1 MFLYGRGR
9 QNETAKGSIGK
20 ERERE
25 IEYDNICCSMIIYV
39 VVLNVIYALECC
51 LFVSLCH
58 TGLWWREHG
67 DSLNPFVKDLNRCF
81 LSLP

>member
-1 MFLYGRGR
+1 MEEEDRMR
-9 QNETAKGSIGK
+9 QLKDLKILK
-20 ERERE
+20 RERE
-25 IEYDNICCSMIIYV
+25 KLSMIIYV